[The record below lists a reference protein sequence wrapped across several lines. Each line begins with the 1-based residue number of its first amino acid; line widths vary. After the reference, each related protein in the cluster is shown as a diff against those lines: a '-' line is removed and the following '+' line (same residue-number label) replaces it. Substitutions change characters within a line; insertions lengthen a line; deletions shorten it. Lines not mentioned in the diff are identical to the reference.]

1 MGVQKIRLATVGIV
15 AAFLTFTCDG
25 TPLVVGRSG
34 DHIYIA
40 TNSIDSDGN
49 SRCKLHFGKNAVVM
63 WATQAS
69 SMTLIWPDGSTKSV
83 DSHDALNNL
92 IRNANEPLDV
102 LKEMLVQDTE
112 KRIRGLL
119 DSYKAKDPDR
129 FAVAR
134 DLVSEYVIVGKEHNG
149 FLGVRVFTLDIA
161 DPQAV
166 TFEVHD
172 ITIKLHNGEVID
184 YSNRDINII
193 KAHGPK
199 GVRAALYAQLQS
211 HDKAAQ
217 SFGNKAFAPPYL
229 VYDVTRA
236 GGSYL
241 SDPGPCRFQP

>member
-1 MGVQKIRLATVGIV
+1 MRLAT
-15 AAFLTFTCDG
+15 AAIAAALLALDCDG

-49 SRCKLHFGKNAVVM
+49 SRCKLHFGKSAVVL

-69 SMTLIWPDGSTKSV
+69 SMTLMWPDGRTKFV
-83 DSHDALNNL
+83 DFDASLNNL
-92 IRNANEPLDV
+92 IRNADEPLDV
-102 LKEMLVQDTE
+102 LKEMLVQDSE

-119 DSYKAKDPDR
+119 DSYKATDPGR

-134 DLVSEYVIVGKEHNG
+134 DLVSEYVIVGKEHDG
-149 FLGVRVFTLDIA
+149 FLGVRAFTLDIA
-161 DPQAV
+161 DPQSV

-172 ITIKLHNGEVID
+172 ITSKLRNGEVID

-211 HDKAAQ
+211 DNESAQ
-217 SFGNKAFAPPYL
+217 KFGNKAFSPPYL
-229 VYDVTRA
+229 VFDVSRTGR
-236 GGSYL
+236 SYL
-241 SDPGPCRFQP
+241 SDPGPCRSQP